1 MLLRSKKYTS
11 ETNIALLI
19 ARVGISALMLTHGL
33 PKLMKLFTDEP
44 IKFASVAGMGP
55 VLSLSLAVFAEV
67 FCSLLIIA
75 GAFTRLAVIPPLI
88 TMLVAVFY
96 IHAND
101 PFSSQEMGL
110 HYILVYILLLIQG
123 SGKYSVDRLLQ
134 KR

>member
-1 MLLRSKKYTS
+1 MLLRSKKHTS

-19 ARVGISALMLTHGL
+19 ARVGISVLMLTHGL
-33 PKLMKLFTDEP
+33 PKVMKLFANEP
-44 IKFASVAGMGP
+44 IKFASVAGMSP
-55 VLSLSLAVFAEV
+55 ALSLSLAVFAEV
-67 FCSLLIIA
+67 FCSLLIII

-88 TMLVAVFY
+88 TMLVAVLY

-110 HYILVYILLLIQG
+110 HYVLVYILLLIQG
-123 SGKYSVDRLLQ
+123 SGKYSVDWLLQ